1 MELLETPPYYYTD
14 HRFVD
19 SENPFPP
26 RLPSCEPGAGPGLC
40 GGPGLG
46 GGPDPR
52 GALAGVATHPHHP
65 PPPHPHPPHPH
76 PPGQCLL
83 WACGTC
89 KRKAVSGDRRR
100 AATLREKRRLKKV
113 NEAFEALKRSTLL
126 NPSQRLPKVEILRS
140 AIHYIARLQGLLS
153 LSLSLSPDTACS
165 GAGPGHRLQRS
176 GGNPD
181 TACSGAGVVV
191 PSECGS
197 SSASCSPEWSSA
209 SEHYHPPYSNPR
221 DHLLSGTKLQ
231 SGGTSLR
238 SLCSIVD
245 TITPEVSPSTYLE
258 ESISN

>member
-26 RLPSCEPGAGPGLC
+26 RLPSCEPGAGPGL
-40 GGPGLG
+40 
-46 GGPDPR
+46 
-52 GALAGVATHPHHP
+52 
-65 PPPHPHPPHPH
+65 

-165 GAGPGHRLQRS
+165 GAG
-176 GGNPD
+176 
-181 TACSGAGVVV
+181 VVV

-245 TITPEVSPSTYLE
+245 TITPEDSPSTYLE